1 MNQYLH
7 SMLVVIMTYN
17 FAICAPNKQPNAS
30 TFSSYAEQ
38 AFSWSRVHAE
48 VVSLTGQRHVQVS
61 CGQADAEKIDNCYI
75 EMLNAFVSCTDP
87 HSSFL
92 SPKSYQEIV
101 RLTSGSFGGI
111 GIVIDNTRQTK
122 DSSLT
127 IIDIVPGGPAETAGV
142 LPLDKIVEI
151 DGNLLEGMTTDEA
164 TAKLKGKPGTTVDI
178 KILREKFPDL
188 ISLTIT
194 RDTIKE
200 QNSLCFYLP
209 EQQIYY
215 VALNTFTTNA
225 MAQIESLLKKSHH
238 HPYKGLILDLRN
250 NSGGLLE
257 AAIDIVGMFVPA
269 NSLVVQTKG
278 TGDKKL
284 QEYRT
289 KREPIVNN
297 KLPIFILINNY
308 TASAGEILAGCL
320 QLHEKAFLVGTRTF
334 GKGSVQEIIPVSNN
348 CAIKLTTAL
357 YYLPGDISI
366 QAIGIE
372 PDFVVERMLVQT
384 EHMKWFTKSH
394 GRESAQQNYITTELS
409 KKHTESE
416 KEQEK
421 AKKETSKHKKWAER
435 GKEALE
441 QDNQFKAALMLIN
454 MLDVA
459 HTCSPEKVNTRA
471 KTKTYLKKL
480 FCEDGPLVMQEVK
493 N

>member
-1 MNQYLH
+1 MNQY
-7 SMLVVIMTYN
+7 MKITVVIMT
-17 FAICAPNKQPNAS
+17 ASTATLCTPNKPNNS
-30 TFSSYAEQ
+30 GFSSYAEQ
-38 AFSWSRVHAE
+38 AFNWSRVHAE
-48 VVSLTGQRHVQVS
+48 VVNLTGQRHVQI
-61 CGQADAEKIDNCYI
+61 GQGDTEAERIDTCWTEAI
-75 EMLNAFVSCTDP
+75 NAFVSCMDP
-87 HSSFL
+87 HSGFL
-92 SPKSYQEIV
+92 APKAYQEII
-101 RLTSGSFGGI
+101 RFTSGKFGGI
-111 GIVIDNTRQTK
+111 GVVIDNTRQPK

-127 IIDIVPGGPAETAGV
+127 VIDIVPGGPAEIAGV

-151 DGNLLEGMTTDEA
+151 DGHLLEGMTTEEA
-164 TAKLKGKPGTTVDI
+164 MAKLKGKPGTTVDV
-178 KILREKFPDL
+178 KIMREKFPDL

-194 RDTIKE
+194 RDIIKE

-215 VALNTFTTNA
+215 VALTTFTTNA
-225 MAQIESLLKKSHH
+225 MSQIESLLKKSDH

-257 AAIDIVGMFVPA
+257 AAIDIVGMFVPS

-278 TGDKKL
+278 TGNKKL

-289 KREPIVNN
+289 TREPIVTK

-320 QLHEKAFLVGTRTF
+320 QLHEKAFLLGTRTF
-334 GKGSVQEIIPVSNN
+334 GKGSVQEIIPVGNN

-357 YYLPGDISI
+357 YYLPGDVSI

-394 GRESAQQNYITTELS
+394 GRESAQQNYITTEMS
-409 KKHTESE
+409 KKHTETE

-421 AKKETSKHKKWAER
+421 AKKDMSKHKKWAER

-454 MLDVA
+454 MLDA
-459 HTCSPEKVNTRA
+459 AQACTPDKVNTRA
-471 KTKTYLKKL
+471 KAKTYLKKL
-480 FCEDGPLVMQEVK
+480 FCEDGPISMQEVK